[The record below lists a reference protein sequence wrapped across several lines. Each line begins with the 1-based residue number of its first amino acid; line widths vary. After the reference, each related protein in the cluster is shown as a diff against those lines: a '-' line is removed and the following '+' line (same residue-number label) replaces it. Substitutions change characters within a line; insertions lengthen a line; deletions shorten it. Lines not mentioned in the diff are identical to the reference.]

1 VLIDGRTIAHGV
13 TLRADVAVIGAGPAG
28 ITVAEQLAA
37 EGRHVLLVEAAGR
50 THGRAD
56 DDALDGDGSGEPF
69 PLQASRHRGFGGT
82 STHWTPGTGLR
93 VRPLDAIDFR
103 AMPCRPGEEWPFS
116 ADELAADY
124 DRAYQSIGL
133 RPDNRPQRWFG
144 TRSPS
149 ALAWDGGPQL
159 AMFQFA
165 PHDCFTERYDRVRSA
180 ALIDL
185 LLHGTVVRL
194 ETDTSGES
202 VRRAS
207 VSAAGGG
214 QFAIAAGV
222 FVLACGGIDNPRL
235 LLNSPGRDGCPV
247 GNEYDNVGRYFMDH
261 LSVDTGLLV
270 PTGPGDLA
278 SSTFTE
284 HTSTT
289 GERYQP
295 MLWLGEETIEREGIA
310 NAAFWVEEIDSQYR
324 SPGVGA
330 ARLLRAALHGR
341 PRRGVAAHTARA
353 IRGAPSIAAYAA
365 RRLVP
370 SGSRVVAM
378 RIMTEQLPNRDS
390 RIRLSGRRDAVGMPR
405 VDIDWK
411 ITAADLDVVGAHQQ
425 ILGRLLAERGVATL
439 TERFDPRS
447 HPSPIMSNFHH
458 LGTTRMH
465 RDHRRGVV
473 DTDGR
478 VHSMANVYVA
488 GSSVFP
494 TGGYLNPTLTIIAL
508 AFRTARA
515 ISERMRPGV
524 VATAAR

>member
-1 VLIDGRTIAHGV
+1 MLIDGRTIPQGV

-37 EGRHVLLVEAAGR
+37 AGHHVLLVEAAGR

-82 STHWTPGTGLR
+82 STHWTVDTGLR

-103 AMPCRPGEEWPFS
+103 ARPCRSGDAWPFS
-116 ADELAADY
+116 ADELTIDY
-124 DRAYQSIGL
+124 SRAYESIGL
-133 RPDNRPQRWFG
+133 RPDDRPQRWFG
-144 TRSPS
+144 DGSPS
-149 ALAWDGGPQL
+149 ALAWAGGPQL

-165 PHDCFTERYDRVRSA
+165 PHDCFTERYDRVRDA

-185 LLHGTVVRL
+185 LLHGTVLRL
-194 ETDTSGES
+194 ETGQTGDS
-202 VRRAS
+202 VQRAA

-214 QFAIAAGV
+214 EFGIAAGV
-222 FVLACGGIDNPRL
+222 FVLACGGIDNARL
-235 LLNSPGRDGCPV
+235 LLNSPGGNGCPI
-247 GNEYDNVGRYFMDH
+247 GNEHDNVGRYFMDH
-261 LSVDTGLLV
+261 LSVDTGVLV
-270 PTGPGDLA
+270 PSGTADLA
-278 SSTFTE
+278 SATFRQ
-284 HTSTT
+284 HTSAS
-289 GERYQP
+289 GDRYQP
-295 MLWLGEETIEREGIA
+295 MLWLGGETIEREGIA
-310 NAAFWVEEIDSQYR
+310 NAAFWVEEVDPRYR
-324 SPGVGA
+324 SAGVGA
-330 ARLLRAALHGR
+330 ARSLRAALRGR
-341 PRRGVAAHTARA
+341 PRRGVARHAARA
-353 IRGAPSIAAYAA
+353 VRGAPSIAAYAA
-365 RRLVP
+365 GRFVP

-390 RIRLSGRRDAVGMPR
+390 RIRLSDRRDALGMPR

-411 ITAADLDVVGAHQQ
+411 ITADDLDVIVAHQQ

-439 TERFDPRS
+439 TERFDPRE

-458 LGTTRMH
+458 LGTTRMD
-465 RDHRRGVV
+465 RDRRRGVV
-473 DTDGR
+473 DVEGR
-478 VHSMANVYVA
+478 VHSMTNVYVA

-515 ISERMRPGV
+515 IAARMRPVV
-524 VATAAR
+524 VANAAR